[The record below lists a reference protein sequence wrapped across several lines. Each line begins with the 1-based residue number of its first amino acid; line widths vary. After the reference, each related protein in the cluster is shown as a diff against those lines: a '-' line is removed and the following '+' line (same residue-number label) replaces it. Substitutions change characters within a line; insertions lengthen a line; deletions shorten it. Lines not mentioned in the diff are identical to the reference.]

1 MEGLMKKV
9 SVFFIAALLLVMSAS
24 LASAVLIDFE
34 DQAYGSYASIVYPGV
49 TFTNNMGNLN
59 VVNDIPGPFLS
70 GTHSVIGPNTH
81 NFAEWNKAT
90 FTTAGV
96 RQASVVMGDYN
107 ADADTLVIE
116 AYSAANVLLDSVTKI
131 NPGSNSGGPVLAV
144 ASPSVDIA
152 YVLFNQK
159 DPYPGSVFFDNFQY
173 CTVATPIPGALLLL
187 GSGLVGLVGLN
198 LRRRS

>member
-1 MEGLMKKV
+1 MKKV

-59 VVNDIPGPFLS
+59 VVSNIPGPFLS
-70 GTHSVIGPNTH
+70 GTHSVIGPVTH
-81 NFAEWNKAT
+81 DSAEWNKAT

-96 RQASVVMGDYN
+96 HQASVVMGDYD
-107 ADADTLVIE
+107 ADADTLVME
-116 AYSAANVLLDSVTKI
+116 AYSAADVLLDSVTKI
-131 NPGSNSGGPVLAV
+131 NPAANNGGPVLAV
-144 ASPSVDIA
+144 ASPLVDIA

-159 DPYPGSVFFDNFQY
+159 DPYPGSVYFDNFQY
-173 CTVATPIPGALLLL
+173 CTVATPIPGGLLLL
-187 GSGLVGLVGLN
+187 GTGLVGLVGLN